1 MRSSSTVAFSVLA
14 AACVFAACSDDASES
29 PPPPPVVD
37 AGKDGAAPPPALCPG
52 GVPVDW
58 PPGPYGLGV
67 SETLGKDL
75 VFEGGVRIADFFEPC
90 APQAKVLVIR
100 STAGFCGPCVWHAEN
115 TGAFLADPR
124 AKGRA
129 VMIDLLVADE
139 DNMPPTPAAL
149 ERWRARGKLTGKVG
163 IDAKYTFASSLLA
176 FQPLPTYVLVDART
190 MVVLGTMGNPDP
202 DRLLNRLELEL
213 ALSDRLPRPSP
224 AAPMLFDQVFTADQ
238 MATIRGMKLVA
249 TPPPDPTN
257 EVADAPAAAVLGKQL
272 FFDTALSPSGTV
284 SCGTC
289 HIAEK
294 TYSDGVAQSTGV
306 AKVDRNSPSIAL
318 AAHARWQ
325 FWDGR
330 ADTTWAQAL
339 GPPENDKEMASS
351 RLFVVHVV
359 AQKYKA
365 AYDAV
370 FTKTPLPDFS
380 ALPPSGKPGD
390 AAWEA
395 MAPADKD
402 AVTRAYV
409 NVGKAIAAFERS
421 LRVKPSKLD
430 RYIDGDLGALTAQ
443 QKSALHSFLTV
454 GCAQCHWGPRLTD
467 DAFHAIRMPT
477 GRADKQADRGR
488 FDVLTGLAKAEF
500 TAASKWSDAPNAA
513 KPLVFAPE
521 ATMLGAFK
529 TPTLRAVAVT
539 APYGHGGTFPTL
551 LEVVRHYGTRGNNV
565 RDDAIGVAE
574 PWLGNFD
581 ENVVKSMVNV
591 FDAFDAEVLP

>member
-1 MRSSSTVAFSVLA
+1 MRSTIAFSMLA
-14 AACVFAACSDDASES
+14 AAGLFAACSDDASES
-29 PPPPPVVD
+29 APPPPAVD
-37 AGKDGAAPPPALCPG
+37 AGKDSAVAPPTLCPG
-52 GVPVDW
+52 GVPADW
-58 PPGPYGLGV
+58 PPGPYGVGV
-67 SETLGKDL
+67 TETLPKDL

-90 APQAKVLVIR
+90 APQSKVLIVR
-100 STAGFCGPCVWHAEN
+100 STAGFCGPCEWHAQN
-115 TGAFLADPR
+115 TDAFLADPR

-129 VMIDLLVADE
+129 ALVELLVSDE

-149 ERWRARGKLTGKVG
+149 ERWRQRGKLKVKVG
-163 IDAKYTFASSLLA
+163 LDPKYTFAASLLA
-176 FQPLPTYVLVDART
+176 FQPLPTYVLVDVRT
-190 MVVLGTMGNPDP
+190 MRVLGSMGNPDP
-202 DRLLNRLELEL
+202 DRLLNRVELEL
-213 ALSDRLPRPSP
+213 ALADGAPRPTP
-224 AAPMLFDQVFTADQ
+224 AAPELFDQVFTADQ

-249 TPPPDPTN
+249 APPPDPTN
-257 EVADAPAAAVLGKQL
+257 EVADNPAAAALGKQL
-272 FFDTALSPSGTV
+272 FADTSLSPSGTV
-284 SCGTC
+284 SCATC

-294 TYSDGVAQSTGV
+294 TYTDGVPQSTGV

-330 ADTTWAQAL
+330 ADTLWAQAL

-351 RLFVVHVV
+351 RLFVVRAV
-359 AQKYKA
+359 AQKYQA

-370 FTKTPLPDFS
+370 FTKTPLPDLS
-380 ALPPSGKPGD
+380 GLPQSGKPGD
-390 AAWEA
+390 PAWEA

-421 LRVKPSKLD
+421 LRVKPSRLD
-430 RYIDGDLGALTAQ
+430 RYVDGDLGALTAQ

-477 GRADKQADRGR
+477 GRADKQPDRGR
-488 FDVLTGLAKAEF
+488 FDVLPGLAKAEF
-500 TAASKWSDAPNAA
+500 NAASKWSDAPSAA
-513 KPLVFAPE
+513 KLLVFAPE

-529 TPTLRAVAVT
+529 TPSLRAVAAT
-539 APYGHGGTFPTL
+539 APYGHGGSLATL
-551 LEVVRHYGTRGNNV
+551 LDVVRHYGTRGGNV
-565 RDDAIGVAE
+565 RDEAIGVAE